1 MRIRLATVLLAAI
14 LLLFGTQVRAQPSLN
29 SGTVV
34 AAAERLQPGE
44 YLWAAGIAP
53 EGPVMVV
60 ISLATQRMVAYRNG
74 VPIGISTVSTGRS
87 GYRTPTGVFTILQKR
102 VDHRSSTYDNAPM
115 PYMQRLTWRGVA
127 LHAGNLPG
135 YPASHGC
142 IRLPREF
149 ARLLYSVTRVGT
161 TVVITND
168 AALPRIAPLPVAAGS
183 NTEYRIAS
191 SDVAPRWHPE
201 ASAAGPVSIVVSGAD
216 RRVVVLRNGR
226 IIGSAPLA
234 FDGEIT
240 EAAAF
245 ALQSVDASG
254 RHWRRVPLPGQPVSP
269 TTTVPWAQRFGAPEA
284 FRSAVVSALRP
295 GATVIITPDSLH
307 PGGAR
312 RNSP

>member
-1 MRIRLATVLLAAI
+1 MRIWLATAVLTAS
-14 LLLFGTQVRAQPSLN
+14 LLLFGTQVRAQPSLS
-29 SGTVV
+29 SGTIV

-44 YLWAAGIAP
+44 YLWAAEIAP

-60 ISLATQRMVAYRNG
+60 ISLATQRVVAYRNG
-74 VPIGISTVSTGRS
+74 IPIGISTVSTGRP
-87 GYRTPTGVFTILQKR
+87 GYRTPAGVFTILQKR

-135 YPASHGC
+135 HPASHGC
-142 IRLPREF
+142 IRLPNEF

-161 TVVITND
+161 TVVITNET
-168 AALPRIAPLPVAAGS
+168 AVPRIAPLPVTAAS
-183 NTEYRIAS
+183 NTEYQVGS
-191 SDVAPRWHPE
+191 SHADPIWNPE
-201 ASAAGPVSIVVSGAD
+201 ASPAGPVTIVVSGAD

-234 FDGEIT
+234 FDGEID

-245 ALQSVDASG
+245 ILQSIDASG
-254 RHWRRVPLPGQPVSP
+254 RHWRRLPLPGQTVSP
-269 TTTVPWAQRFGAPEA
+269 TTAVPWAQRFGAPEA

-295 GATVIITPDSLH
+295 GATVVITPDSLH
-307 PGGAR
+307 PGAAR